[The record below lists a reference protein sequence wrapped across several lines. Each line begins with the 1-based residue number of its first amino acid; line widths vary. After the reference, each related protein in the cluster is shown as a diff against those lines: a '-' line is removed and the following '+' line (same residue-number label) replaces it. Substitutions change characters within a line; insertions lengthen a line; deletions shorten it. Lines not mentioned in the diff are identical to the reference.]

1 MVAKCTLL
9 KWAMDTGKTRSIA
22 GSAHSPELFGQPQC
36 FIGFERNLC
45 LTALHQN

>member
-9 KWAMDTGKTRSIA
+9 KWAMDTGRNVHSQNRSQ
-22 GSAHSPELFGQPQC
+22 HSELLDQPQC